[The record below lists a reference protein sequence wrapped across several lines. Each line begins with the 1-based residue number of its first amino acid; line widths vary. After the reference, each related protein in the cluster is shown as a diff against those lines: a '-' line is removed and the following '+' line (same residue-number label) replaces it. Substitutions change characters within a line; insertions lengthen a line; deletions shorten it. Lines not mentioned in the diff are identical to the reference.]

1 MKRFFLS
8 VFGLLCVINLVQAR
22 SVSVTASESDVSYVF
37 YSRDHFDGI
46 FVHINDSSVNHIK
59 DVFKTDLPT
68 VVLIH
73 GFKDSFEA
81 DSNTYVRQAILSKM
95 DANVIKV
102 DWSPLAGQNYL
113 VAKNAVPYVGV
124 FTASFLSSISASFQY
139 SLTNVTLVGF
149 SLGAHIAGNI
159 GRNTDKPVGLIM
171 ALDPA
176 GPLITNEVYV
186 KPSDADY
193 VQSIHTNGGL
203 LGTLN
208 AVGHSDFYPNGGSRQ
223 PGCGTDA
230 VGGCAHNR
238 AWEYFAE
245 SLGDNKFLSQ
255 KCDSY
260 DNFSQKDCNG
270 EKRLMGGLLKVDK
283 LASGLYYLDTND
295 QSPYGQG

>member
-1 MKRFFLS
+1 MESFLLS
-8 VFGLLCVINLVQAR
+8 LIGVLCIFNPIHSR
-22 SVSVTASESDVSYVF
+22 SISATPSESDVSYVF

-46 FVHINDSSVNHIK
+46 FVHINDSSVEHIR
-59 DVFKTDLPT
+59 DVFKDNLPT

-102 DWSPLAGQNYL
+102 DWSPLAGQIYL
-113 VAKNAVPYVGV
+113 VAKNAVPYVGA
-124 FTASFLSSISASFQY
+124 FAANFLSSVSDLFHY

-159 GRNTDKPVGLIM
+159 GRNTDKPIGLIV

-176 GPLITNEVYV
+176 GPLMSSDVYV
-186 KPSDADY
+186 KSSDADY
-193 VQSIHTNGGL
+193 VQSIHTNGGT
-203 LGTLN
+203 LGTLK
-208 AVGHSDFYPNGGSRQ
+208 AVGHSDFYPNGGSKQ

-245 SLGDNKFLSQ
+245 SLGNNEFVAQ
-255 KCDSY
+255 KCESY
-260 DNFSQKDCNG
+260 EGFEQRSCNG
-270 EKRLMGGLLKVDK
+270 EKKLMGGLTKLDK
-283 LASGLYYLDTND
+283 SASGSYYLDTND
-295 QSPYGQG
+295 QSPYGRG